1 MNQNKA
7 DDMIVPVNPSGIVT
21 GVKEIRAMPSPMMP
35 MTAGYQASSSAFEG
49 RPVGPP
55 ANRVDEVRALPSAG
69 VEAMRQAFAR
79 MPTQSSLLASVMP
92 ESAFERI
99 PFPPMAPE
107 TAAERNRDVIA
118 DRNRLGKLMELE
130 AHIAGKGGSE
140 AEQAAVYRDNM
151 RRGGRVSIF

>member
-1 MNQNKA
+1 
-7 DDMIVPVNPSGIVT
+7 
-21 GVKEIRAMPSPMMP
+21 
-35 MTAGYQASSSAFEG
+35 
-49 RPVGPP
+49 
-55 ANRVDEVRALPSAG
+55 
-69 VEAMRQAFAR
+69 
-79 MPTQSSLLASVMP
+79 MP

-140 AEQAAVYRDNM
+140 EEQAAVYRDNM
-151 RRGGRVSIF
+151 RRGGRISIF